1 MGARKS
7 KPWRSLVKTTLYNTS
22 FIEFMLHLSGSK
34 KSKKL
39 NRSLCQTACVIEGVG
54 VAGVARG
61 PEHIFKSMRVG
72 NLNLGIRVSIVLLYL
87 KRGNFAL
94 QNSTLSGMM
103 HFCIK
108 ATCSTIHPC
117 QQCSRRWLSQSPP
130 CPGWSASPCSS
141 PLPRHWNHRKFLIH
155 VFYFNKGF
163 LNGFGHLCSRA
174 SKESV
179 TVR

>member
-7 KPWRSLVKTTLYNTS
+7 KPWRSLVKTALYNTS
-22 FIEFMLHLSGSK
+22 FIEFTLYLSGSQ

-39 NRSLCQTACVIEGVG
+39 NSSLCQTACVIEGMG
-54 VAGVARG
+54 VAGVTRG
-61 PEHIFKSMRVG
+61 PEHMYIYINGV
-72 NLNLGIRVSIVLLYL
+72 LGSGFGVQSQYWPL